1 MSDLELAYDEK
12 RVSSDEGSSAAEV
25 YDNGF
30 LAKLTRFEARMDKKM
45 GFESAAIDRKRAE
58 DKTPKAWHEQ
68 LSMALLWASGT
79 LDISCFATGFLGWEF
94 GVSLRQAILISI
106 FGALLGGAVAGY
118 CATFGAATGLRQMSV
133 SRYRLESICS

>member
-12 RVSSDEGSSAAEV
+12 HISSDEGSSAREVV

-30 LAKLTRFEARMDKKM
+30 LAKLTRFEAQMDKKL
-45 GFESAAIDRKRAE
+45 GLESAAIDRKRPE
-58 DKTPKAWHEQ
+58 DKTPKPWHEQ

-94 GVSLRQAILISI
+94 GVSLRQAIVISI
-106 FGALLGGAVAGY
+106 FGSLLGGSITGY

-133 SRYRLESICS
+133 SRYRL